1 MATLLTLPLSLQE
14 KISSYLLPPDIAVL
28 SFTCR
33 GLKERLGE
41 ANQEFWYNQ
50 YRFSNPDLYKT
61 KPIDAKE
68 DYWKKATRTFSNN
81 ERGCCRVCLK
91 DLRELAEAVAKGEQM
106 LVFGDSLNE
115 YCVPCHYDFFI
126 NAYDFS
132 YRFPEIPI
140 GNPKT
145 YELRRYNRMPVM
157 RASAAIRLVEQHH
170 GIKYEAANNVE
181 FRIRMKWILTR
192 SREEADLV
200 HKALLFMKDDYI
212 QKYRHLHPI
221 LGPDEYYD
229 MFANSLQDYILTKPP
244 KWETD
249 SRPSKAIAKDVMKVA
264 KSLADGHFFDSWRRK
279 QASKIVKEIHN
290 RIFTDPTNFR
300 PELLDYPDYHVLFTL
315 IERHAAVNGPL
326 FCHLRHKYGVPDD
339 DEQNVMA
346 NARCYWCLRA
356 QKSKD
361 SGDTGRKPEWTDLDN
376 TPYNIVNSPASV
388 FVVHL
393 IKHHPDLIWKRP
405 KLLKDQ
411 PLAPIRTVTSQWRGA
426 EFTIKVL
433 ESSPNIEKEKL
444 EDIPAN
450 LFQHKARVSN
460 SKYFH
465 WV

>member
-41 ANQEFWYNQ
+41 ANQEFW
-50 YRFSNPDLYKT
+50 
-61 KPIDAKE
+61 
-68 DYWKKATRTFSNN
+68 
-81 ERGCCRVCLK
+81 VCLK
-91 DLRELAEAVAKGEQM
+91 DLRELAEAVAKGQQR

-145 YELRRYNRMPVM
+145 YELRRHNRMPVM

-170 GIKYEAANNVE
+170 GIKYEAANDVE
-181 FRIRMKWILTR
+181 FRIRTKWTLTR
-192 SREEADLV
+192 SREEADFV

-279 QASKIVKEIHN
+279 QASKIVKEIHH
-290 RIFTDPTNFR
+290 RLST
-300 PELLDYPDYHVLFTL
+300 
-315 IERHAAVNGPL
+315 
-326 FCHLRHKYGVPDD
+326 
-339 DEQNVMA
+339 
-346 NARCYWCLRA
+346 
-356 QKSKD
+356 
-361 SGDTGRKPEWTDLDN
+361 
-376 TPYNIVNSPASV
+376 
-388 FVVHL
+388 
-393 IKHHPDLIWKRP
+393 
-405 KLLKDQ
+405 
-411 PLAPIRTVTSQWRGA
+411 
-426 EFTIKVL
+426 
-433 ESSPNIEKEKL
+433 
-444 EDIPAN
+444 
-450 LFQHKARVSN
+450 
-460 SKYFH
+460 
-465 WV
+465 

>member
-1 MATLLTLPLSLQE
+1 
-14 KISSYLLPPDIAVL
+14 
-28 SFTCR
+28 
-33 GLKERLGE
+33 
-41 ANQEFWYNQ
+41 
-50 YRFSNPDLYKT
+50 
-61 KPIDAKE
+61 
-68 DYWKKATRTFSNN
+68 
-81 ERGCCRVCLK
+81 
-91 DLRELAEAVAKGEQM
+91 M

-145 YELRRYNRMPVM
+145 YELRRHNRMPVM

-170 GIKYEAANNVE
+170 GIKYEAANDVE
-181 FRIRMKWILTR
+181 FRIRTKWTLTR
-192 SREEADLV
+192 SKEEADFV
-200 HKALLFMKDDYI
+200 HKALLFMKDEYI

-279 QASKIVKEIHN
+279 QASKIVKEIHH
-290 RIFTDPTNFR
+290 RLFTDPTNFR
-300 PELLDYPDYHVLFTL
+300 PESLDYPDYHVLFTL

-326 FCHLRHKYGVPDD
+326 FCHLRHKHGAPDD
-339 DEQNVMA
+339 DEQKVMA
-346 NARCYWCLRA
+346 NARCYWCLRE
-356 QKSKD
+356 QKPKD
-361 SGDTGRKPEWTDLDN
+361 SADTGRKPGWTDLDN
-376 TPYNIVNSPASV
+376 APYNIVNSPGSL
-388 FVVHL
+388 FIIHL
-393 IKHHPDLIWKRP
+393 IKRHPNLIWKRP
-405 KLLKDQ
+405 ELSKDQ
-411 PLAPIRTVTSQWRGA
+411 PLPPIRTVTSQWRGA
-426 EFTIKVL
+426 KFTMKIL
-433 ESSPNIEKEKL
+433 ESTPNINEEKL

-450 LFQHKARVSN
+450 FFRHRARVSN